1 MTDNET
7 MERLTWLRICGP
19 EGAHTRQNN
28 LESIGRMKSGD
39 PYFTLGIAAVEEAVR
54 NGERWNTTALLDA
67 IASVTGCSKDPRHTV
82 GQGYISPRATLRGLR
97 ECARKVRETALRGGS
112 IFFGTGHAG
121 CLVACYQV
129 IADAARELGAEI
141 VHAADG
147 LEVQSWEF
155 VDWVGDVCVVS
166 NGSGLLHTHTQ
177 AAAEEVISDWGK
189 VDLAVTD
196 HGFLGPIVNRGI
208 PTVAF
213 FDTNDPAPAL
223 AYRLGL
229 DITLVPLNDNRPN
242 AILREA
248 GLVVAEEIRNQVLVA

>member
-1 MTDNET
+1 MTDDEI
-7 MERLTWLRICGP
+7 MERLTWLRVCGP
-19 EGAHTRQNN
+19 EGAHTRKNN

-39 PYFTLGIAAVEEAVR
+39 PYVTLGIRAVEEAMR
-54 NGERWNTTALLDA
+54 EGERWSTTALLDA
-67 IASVTGCSKDPRHTV
+67 VAGITGCSKNPRHTV
-82 GQGYISPRATLRGLR
+82 GQGYISPRSTLRGLR
-97 ECARKVRETALRGGS
+97 ACAEQVREAALRGGS

-147 LEVQSWEF
+147 LEVESWEF

-177 AAAEEVISDWGK
+177 RAAEEVISDWGR

-196 HGFLGPIVNRGI
+196 HGFLGPVINRGI
-208 PTVAF
+208 PAVAF

-229 DITLVPLNDNRPN
+229 DVTLVPLNDNRPN
-242 AILREA
+242 SILLEA
-248 GLVVAEEIRNQVLVA
+248 GQVVAEGVRERVPVA